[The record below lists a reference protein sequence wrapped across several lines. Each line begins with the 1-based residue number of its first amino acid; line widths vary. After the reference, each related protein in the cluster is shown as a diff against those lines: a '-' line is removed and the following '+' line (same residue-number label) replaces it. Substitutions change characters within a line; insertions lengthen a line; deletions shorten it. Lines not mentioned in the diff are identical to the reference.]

1 MDKDRFKE
9 LSFQYFL
16 SQIQLEDYDELKNAL
31 ESRDEELNKIFL
43 DIKKIVLHLPLTSEM
58 VEPSPEVKRKIL
70 SSIGLN
76 NTKETISPDFI
87 QPEREGFLEKLAGYL
102 WLNKP
107 KFALTVTVILIA
119 IIASLIAYVFN
130 LNETI
135 KTQQSQIA
143 LFENETEKNKELLNI
158 LTSKEIEV
166 VIMNGLE
173 VNPSGYGKIIWDPD
187 RKAAILQI
195 SNLPPIAKDKDYQL
209 WVIKENK
216 PISAGVFSV
225 QNKVENFYKIEN
237 LAEVDKNL
245 ISAFAVTLEPKGGVP
260 QPTGEM
266 YLLGKPVLQ

>member
-9 LSFQYFL
+9 LCFQYFL
-16 SQIQLEDYDELKNAL
+16 SQIQPEDYDELKNAL

-43 DIKKIVLHLPLTSEM
+43 DIKKIVLHLPLASKM
-58 VEPSPEVKRKIL
+58 VEPSLEVKRKIL
-70 SSIGLN
+70 SRIEHGIAA
-76 NTKETISPDFI
+76 ETTHQKSLKL
-87 QPEREGFLEKLAGYL
+87 QEGFLEKLAGYL

-107 KFALTVTVILIA
+107 RFAFAVTLILIV
-119 IIASLIAYVFN
+119 IIASLISYVFN

-135 KTQQSQIA
+135 ETQQNQIA
-143 LFENETEKNKELLNI
+143 LFENDAEKNKELLNI

-187 RKAAILQI
+187 RKIAMLQI
-195 SNLPPIAKDKDYQL
+195 SNLPAVAKDKDYQL

-225 QNKVENFYKIEN
+225 EQKTENFYKIEN
-237 LAEVDKNL
+237 LAEVNKSL
-245 ISAFAVTLEPKGGVP
+245 INAFAVTLEPKGGVP

-266 YLLGKPVLQ
+266 YLLGKPTLQ